1 MIILMLH
8 TVSPITKNLFYFIA
22 GGFILV
28 LINYLAINVNSTSAA
43 LLWAFPVLSLP
54 AYYFVYL
61 ETKNKNLIM
70 NMNTDIILFFFVNLT
85 FFLFLYYFLNHTQL
99 NIYKCFLL
107 SLLLFIVVA
116 ALVYCVIRKFRT
128 R

>member
-1 MIILMLH
+1 MTILMLH
-8 TVSPITKNLFYFIA
+8 TVSPITKNLFYFIT
-22 GGFILV
+22 GGIILV

-61 ETKNKNLIM
+61 ETKNRNLIM

-85 FFLFLYYFLNHTQL
+85 FFLFLYYFLNHTRL
-99 NIYKCFLL
+99 HIYKCFLF
-107 SLLLFIVVA
+107 SLILFIVIA
-116 ALVYCVIRKFRT
+116 TLVYCVIRKVRT

>member
-1 MIILMLH
+1 MLH
-8 TVSPITKNLFYFIA
+8 TVSPITKYLFYFIA

-61 ETKNKNLIM
+61 ETKNRNLIM
-70 NMNTDIILFFFVNLT
+70 NMNTDIIMFFFVNLT
-85 FFLFLYYFLNHTQL
+85 FFLFLYYFLNHTQI
-99 NIYKCFLL
+99 NIYISFLV

-116 ALVYCVIRKFRT
+116 ASAYCLIRKFRT
-128 R
+128 K

>member
-1 MIILMLH
+1 MFH
-8 TVSPITKNLFYFIA
+8 TISPILKNLFYFIV
-22 GGFILV
+22 GGCILV
-28 LINYLAINVNSTSAA
+28 LINYLAININSTAAA

-61 ETKNKNLIM
+61 ETKNRNLIM

-99 NIYKCFLL
+99 NIYKCFFL

-116 ALVYCVIRKFRT
+116 LVVYCLIRHIKGI
-128 R
+128 